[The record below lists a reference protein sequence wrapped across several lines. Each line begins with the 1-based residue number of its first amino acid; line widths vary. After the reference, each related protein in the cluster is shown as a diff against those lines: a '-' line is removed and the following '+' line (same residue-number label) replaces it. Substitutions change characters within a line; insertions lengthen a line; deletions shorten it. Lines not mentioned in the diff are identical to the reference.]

1 VRTTAELS
9 QSRLHDALRPITRN
23 YNDVTPTKYQEEDV
37 SDVTEVRGEE
47 PSPFA
52 AALQHFRDE
61 TRERQ
66 PRKASLEDIVGIIR
80 ADRDAVDR

>member
-1 VRTTAELS
+1 
-9 QSRLHDALRPITRN
+9 
-23 YNDVTPTKYQEEDV
+23 V
-37 SDVTEVRGEE
+37 SDVTETRGED

-52 AALQHFRDE
+52 IALQHFRDE

-66 PRKASLEDIVGIIR
+66 PRKASLEDIVSIIR